1 MNRKSK
7 FFQTMHPTLKELLV
21 GICVWGIIFGAVF
34 IWFAQ
39 SRLSFFLSLL
49 AGVFVAGAMAF
60 HMLRFVEDSLEL
72 PQEDASKHM
81 AKGAAI
87 RMAVIIALVLV
98 FVKLEG
104 NVLALFLG
112 LLTLK
117 LGAYTQPLTHRIIQR
132 IFRKEEGR

>member
-1 MNRKSK
+1 MSRRNEL
-7 FFQTMHPTLKELLV
+7 FQNVNPTLKELLA
-21 GICVWGIIFGAVF
+21 GICVWGILFGVIF

-49 AGVFVAGAMAF
+49 AGVLAAGGMAV
-60 HMLRFVEDSLEL
+60 HMLYFVEGAIEL

-87 RMAVIIALVLV
+87 RTVAVIVLVLI
-98 FVKLEG
+98 FVKMQG
-104 NVLALFLG
+104 NVPALFLG

-117 LGAYTQPLTHRIIQR
+117 LGAYLQPLTHRIIQR
-132 IFRKEEGR
+132 IYRKEGRR